1 MDVSLPE
8 MDGLEATKLI
18 KRDPATENIP
28 IIALTAHAMEGDRER
43 CLAAGC
49 NDYDTKPIELS
60 RLLDKIKTFL
70 PTS

>member
-1 MDVSLPE
+1 MDVQMPV
-8 MDGLEATKLI
+8 MNGYQ
-18 KRDPATENIP
+18 ATEAIRKELKLDIP